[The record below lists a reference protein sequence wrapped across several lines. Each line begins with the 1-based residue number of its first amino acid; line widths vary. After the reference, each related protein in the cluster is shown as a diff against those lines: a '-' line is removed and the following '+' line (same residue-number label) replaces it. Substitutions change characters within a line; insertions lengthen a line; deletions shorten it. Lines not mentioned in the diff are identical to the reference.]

1 MLARIPTHELTRRRA
16 PVHTMTPNT
25 DRIIAAIAVVI
36 KEARQ
41 ANAVVTQYDILKA
54 LFLADRAHLNKFG
67 RPITFDNYVA
77 MKDGPVPSL
86 AYDLLKEN
94 AGAIKHH
101 RAMLPWKRSAA
112 PNVSPKAF
120 SFELSETYT
129 DFDALSPSDVDELKA
144 AITIVKSL
152 GFSQIRRLTHDDPAY
167 VEAWQE
173 GGGSGRHVMSYSLLF
188 DIPDDTSAEAL
199 AFVAQHI

>member
-77 MKDGPVPSL
+77 MKDVPYQ
-86 AYDLLKEN
+86 A
-94 AGAIKHH
+94 
-101 RAMLPWKRSAA
+101 
-112 PNVSPKAF
+112 
-120 SFELSETYT
+120 
-129 DFDALSPSDVDELKA
+129 
-144 AITIVKSL
+144 
-152 GFSQIRRLTHDDPAY
+152 
-167 VEAWQE
+167 
-173 GGGSGRHVMSYSLLF
+173 
-188 DIPDDTSAEAL
+188 
-199 AFVAQHI
+199 